1 MSVPTI
7 GKFGDAPVAQTAP
20 SKGPARDPAPSAAL
34 KPQPQQASQPSQAE
48 VQQALQAIKEKLGS
62 LARDNLQFSVDDS
75 TGQVVARITDGKTG
89 DLIRQIPSEE
99 AIAIAKDLDRLKG
112 LLLRQQA

>member
-7 GKFGDAPVAQTAP
+7 GKFGDAPVAQAAP
-20 SKGPARDPAPSAAL
+20 KGLVRDPAPSATL

-48 VQQALQAIKEKLGS
+48 VQKALQAIKEKLGS
-62 LARDNLQFSVDDS
+62 MELNNLQFSVDDS
-75 TGQVVARITDGKTG
+75 TGQVVARITDGTTG
-89 DLIRQIPSEE
+89 NLIRQIPSEE
-99 AIAIAKDLDRLKG
+99 ALAIAKDLDRLKG